1 LITGKAHLDK
11 LKKEN
16 KKLRTKAKTFATSTH
31 SLSIQNGTELAERET
46 GGEEDEPTKGEA
58 QYETSIKQGQK

>member
-1 LITGKAHLDK
+1 MITGKAHLNK

-31 SLSIQNGTELAERET
+31 SLSIQNGTELVERET
-46 GGEEDEPTKGEA
+46 GGEDEPTKDEA
-58 QYETSIKQGQK
+58 QYETSIKQAQK